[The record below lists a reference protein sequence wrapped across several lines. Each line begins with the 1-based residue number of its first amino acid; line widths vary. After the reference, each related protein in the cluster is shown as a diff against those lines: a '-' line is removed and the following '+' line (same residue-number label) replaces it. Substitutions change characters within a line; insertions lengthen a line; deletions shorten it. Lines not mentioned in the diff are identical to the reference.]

1 MKNLIKSIIAALCLA
16 GFVSCHSFD
25 TPSSVSYTLISS
37 FDGLVDD
44 GSLMYFQDSLVY
56 AQIFAMDQV
65 VYLST
70 KCGEDINTDFK
81 GGWKISIKKGGPDEP
96 IELSRF
102 ASAGPDAG
110 SGGSKAYAAF
120 FYSPGLMPEYDI
132 RYSTSNY
139 SKFSATISGLFIN
152 NTKAVEMLCLG
163 GEVEQ
168 GDFLKVIAHE
178 YLSGTETGTEEFML
192 VDYTGSEL
200 KYVNEWKPWEFENK
214 PGVDNLKFEVVAS
227 SGKFPLG
234 FCMDNFVTSIAI
246 EY

>member
-1 MKNLIKSIIAALCLA
+1 MKNLIKSIIAVLCLA
-16 GFVSCHSFD
+16 GFVSCHGFD

-96 IELSRF
+96 IEFSRF

-139 SKFSATISGLFIN
+139 SKFSATVSGLFIN
-152 NTKAVEMLCLG
+152 NTKAV
-163 GEVEQ
+163 
-168 GDFLKVIAHE
+168 
-178 YLSGTETGTEEFML
+178 
-192 VDYTGSEL
+192 
-200 KYVNEWKPWEFENK
+200 
-214 PGVDNLKFEVVAS
+214 
-227 SGKFPLG
+227 
-234 FCMDNFVTSIAI
+234 
-246 EY
+246 